1 MAGGSPAH
9 LNQRGHWWRPT
20 LVVAIDLVWSLLLER
35 LGRPL
40 FVGLFPG
47 QALQANRL
55 LDTQL
60 IPMLWISYAIVLA
73 GQIGWLVWAA
83 RRQRQ
88 WRENVSIDAQ
98 LRRLRRAWWGCA
110 LGLLALSIGL
120 QLSLA
125 LELGGVDPVGI
136 VFVLGLLLCDLLVIY
151 WLPTALLVPEQLRR
165 AIPLRGRP
173 RSEAR

>member
-1 MAGGSPAH
+1 MV
-9 LNQRGHWWRPT
+9 LT
-20 LVVAIDLVWSLLLER
+20 LDLLWSLILEK

-40 FVGLFPG
+40 FVTLFPG
-47 QALQANRL
+47 EAGEANRL

-73 GQIGWLVWAA
+73 GQIGWLVWAS
-83 RRQRQ
+83 RQQIR
-88 WRENVSIDAQ
+88 WRENVSIDSQ
-98 LRRLRRAWWGCA
+98 LRRLRRAWWWCA
-110 LGLLALSIGL
+110 LGQLALSIGL

-125 LELGGVDPVGI
+125 FELGGVDPVGI
-136 VFVLGLLLCDLLVIY
+136 VFVLGLLLCDLLVIF
-151 WLPTALLVPEQLRR
+151 WLPTALLVPEQLRS

>member
-1 MAGGSPAH
+1 MV
-9 LNQRGHWWRPT
+9 LT
-20 LVVAIDLVWSLLLER
+20 LDLLWSLILEK

-47 QALQANRL
+47 QAQDANRL

-60 IPMLWISYAIVLA
+60 MPMLWISYGIVLSA
-73 GQIGWLVWAA
+73 QIGWLAWAS
-83 RRQRQ
+83 RQQ
-88 WRENVSIDAQ
+88 SLWRHNVPIGLQ
-98 LRRLRRAWWGCA
+98 LRRLRRAWWWCA
-110 LGLLALSIGL
+110 LGQLALSIGL

-125 LELGGVDPVGI
+125 FELGGVDPSGL
-136 VFVLGLLLCDLLVIY
+136 VFVLALLVCDLLVIF
-151 WLPTALLVPEQLRR
+151 WLPTALLVPKELGS

>member
-1 MAGGSPAH
+1 M
-9 LNQRGHWWRPT
+9 
-20 LVVAIDLVWSLLLER
+20 DLVWSLLLER

-47 QALQANRL
+47 QAGEANRL

-73 GQIGWLVWAA
+73 GQIGWLVWAS
-83 RRQRQ
+83 RQQIR

-98 LRRLRRAWWGCA
+98 LRRLRRAWWWCA
-110 LGLLALSIGL
+110 LGQLALSIGL

-125 LELGGVDPVGI
+125 FELGGVDPVGI
-136 VFVLGLLLCDLLVIY
+136 VFVLGLLVCDLLVIF
-151 WLPTALLVPEQLRR
+151 WLPTALLVPEQLRS
-165 AIPLRGRP
+165 AIPLRGRL